1 MKRYKEG
8 NRLRGEEG
16 EMDKGEYKE
25 GKRLGED
32 KDINE
37 TENKRKERWP
47 KRKRRDKRWT
57 DKRRGEKERSWK
69 KILLERIRKKKEK
82 NQKFYFRVYCNE
94 GITWHCMTFFIF
106 YFFALIKLIVCHNL
120 WMLLKSYSDNKK

>member
-37 TENKRKERWP
+37 TENKRKER
-47 KRKRRDKRWT
+47 
-57 DKRRGEKERSWK
+57 
-69 KILLERIRKKKEK
+69 
-82 NQKFYFRVYCNE
+82 
-94 GITWHCMTFFIF
+94 
-106 YFFALIKLIVCHNL
+106 
-120 WMLLKSYSDNKK
+120 